1 MKVNVH
7 RGAMKKDVEREQPL
21 EALKER
27 GGPRSKLVDAI
38 LVLLLAR
45 PMKAAEIAEVLRRE
59 PKYISSYLSYWK
71 SRGYV
76 DYDLGLWYLT
86 PKGEDYARQV
96 AEAQRDEQF
105 NEFVALAQRL
115 MSTVSQ
121 TRNYKRGGQQGSEG
135 SEVQSF
141 IAGLTNKTDKKLQES
156 RVSDAACVLQ
166 ELKDKVSDEES
177 EVVMEL
183 LTHYSKYGVT
193 YMYLDQ
199 LAEKLKA
206 DYEWLLR
213 KVRDLQ
219 SKGIV
224 YIYTDPRLGI
234 RVGFS
239 KNVKETL
246 NRCQH

>member
-1 MKVNVH
+1 MRKS
-7 RGAMKKDVEREQPL
+7 ADELQPL
-21 EALKER
+21 ESLKEK

-45 PMKAAEIAEVLRRE
+45 PMKAAEIAEVLSKE
-59 PKYISSYLSYWK
+59 PKYVSSYLSYWK

-76 DYDLGLWYLT
+76 DYDLGMWYLT

-96 AEAQRDEQF
+96 AEAQRDERF
-105 NEFVALAQRL
+105 NEFMALAQRL
-115 MSTVSQ
+115 MSSASQ
-121 TRNYKRGGQQGSEG
+121 TRNNKRARAEESEG
-135 SEVQSF
+135 SDVQSF
-141 IAGLTNKTDKKLQES
+141 IANLTNKPDKKQQEG
-156 RVSDAACVLQ
+156 RVSNAACVLQ
-166 ELKDKVSDEES
+166 LLKDKVTDEES

-183 LTHYSKYGVT
+183 LSHYSKYGVT
-193 YMYLDQ
+193 YMYVDQ
-199 LAEKLKA
+199 LAERLKA

-213 KVRDLQ
+213 RVRDLQ

-239 KNVKETL
+239 KSVKEL
-246 NRCQH
+246 FRQCQH